1 MHLNHRLA
9 FALLLTLMTT
19 RPALAAEKQ
28 NVVYHLA
35 DEDKVAFVLNNMR
48 NHIDGVGGPQ
58 NVKLVLVMHGQVV
71 KAFSDIDAVDKVR
84 SSVKALQADGVE
96 VDVCANSLKV
106 NKLAMSDMLPGLV
119 EASAGGV
126 VRIAEL
132 QSQGYVYIR
141 P

>member
-106 NKLAMSDMLPGLV
+106 NKLAMSDMLPGLM

>member
-1 MHLNHRLA
+1 MPKTVGL
-9 FALLLTLMTT
+9 ALLLTLMATL
-19 RPALAAEKQ
+19 PALAADKKK
-28 NVVYHLA
+28 VIYHLA
-35 DEDKVAFVLNNMR
+35 DEDRVAFVLNNIR

-58 NVKLVLVMHGQVV
+58 NVQIVLVMHGQVV

-84 SSVKALQADGVE
+84 NGVKQLQADGVE

-119 EASAGGV
+119 EANAGGV

-132 QSQGYVYIR
+132 QGEGYVYIR